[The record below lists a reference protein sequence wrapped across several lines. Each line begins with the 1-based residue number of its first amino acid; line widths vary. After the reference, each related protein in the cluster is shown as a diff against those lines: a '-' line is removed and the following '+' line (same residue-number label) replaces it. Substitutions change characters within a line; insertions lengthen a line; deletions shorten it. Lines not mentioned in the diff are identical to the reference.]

1 MPALAPF
8 SLTTIAESDGMNRVW
23 TFQPFGR
30 KDGLFTFVDP
40 GLQQMDLRPTV
51 TFSYSAPSK
60 TSKLM
65 KCRAKITLPVS
76 VDDAVT
82 GLTRFDYNVTADLT
96 FIAPQQSSE
105 ESRELITALM
115 RQLIT
120 TTTNSPVVPVFKE
133 AAPLY

>member
-8 SLTTIAESDGMNRVW
+8 SLTTNVDQDIGHVW
-23 TFQPFGR
+23 DFQPFGR
-30 KDGLFTFVDP
+30 KDGLFTFIDP
-40 GLQQMDLRPTV
+40 SNLQMDLRPSV

-65 KCRAKITLPVS
+65 KCRAKITLPVAF
-76 VDDAVT
+76 DDSVT
-82 GLTRFDYNVTADLT
+82 GITRFDHNVTADLT
-96 FIAPQQSSE
+96 FIAPQQSTE
-105 ESRELITALM
+105 FHRELITAMM

-120 TTTNSPVVPVFKE
+120 DTTNSPVVRVFKD

>member
-8 SLTTIAESDGMNRVW
+8 SLTTVDPADGMNRVW
-23 TFQPFGR
+23 SFQPFGR
-30 KDGLFTFVDP
+30 KDSLFTFVDP
-40 GLQQMDLRPTV
+40 DLPQMDLRPTV

-65 KCRAKITLPVS
+65 KCRAKITLPVKLE
-76 VDDAVT
+76 DAVT
-82 GLTRFDYNVTADLT
+82 GLPKFDYAVTADLT

-105 ESRELITALM
+105 ESRQMITALM
-115 RQLIT
+115 QQLIT
-120 TTTNSPVVPVFKE
+120 ATTNSPVVPVFKD

>member
-8 SLTTIAESDGMNRVW
+8 SIVTSVDDDLNHSW
-23 TFQPFGR
+23 SFQPYGR
-30 KDGLFTFVDP
+30 KDGLFTFVEP
-40 GLQQMDLRPTV
+40 ANLQMDLRPTV

-65 KCRAKITLPVS
+65 KCRVKLTLPVS

-82 GLTRFDYNVTADLT
+82 GLTRFDHNVTADLT
-96 FIAPQQSSE
+96 LIAPQQSSE
-105 ESRELITALM
+105 FNRELIVAMM

-120 TTTNSPVVPVFKE
+120 DTTNSPVVPVFKD